1 MKRARIACPVLARTA
16 LSHLRSLFG
25 KVIAELPR
33 MQQSGL
39 TLTGMAEQHS
49 LLKAC
54 R

>member
-1 MKRARIACPVLARTA
+1 MKRARMACPVLARTA

-39 TLTGMAEQHS
+39 TLNERRWLMHTIGV
-49 LLKAC
+49 
-54 R
+54 